1 MELQQTA
8 HNDNALQGDA
18 AKYDGLR
25 NLMIVALGTAG
36 MVVLAM
42 GVMTVLTAPD
52 GWVMKAAS
60 QAMTTAHEGTLASY
74 TLADSQ

>member
-8 HNDNALQGDA
+8 HNDNAQRR
-18 AKYDGLR
+18 DGLR
-25 NLMIVALGTAG
+25 NFMIVALGTTG
-36 MVVLAM
+36 MIALAM

>member
-1 MELQQTA
+1 MELQHTA
-8 HNDNALQGDA
+8 HNDNAQRR
-18 AKYDGLR
+18 DGLR

-42 GVMTVLTAPD
+42 GVMAVLTAPD
-52 GWVMKAAS
+52 GWLMKAAS

>member
-8 HNDNALQGDA
+8 QTDNA
-18 AKYDGLR
+18 AKRDGLR
-25 NLMIVALGTAG
+25 NLIIVAIGTTG
-36 MVVLAM
+36 MVALAV
-42 GVMTVLTAPD
+42 GVMAILTSPE

>member
-1 MELQQTA
+1 MELQQSVQNNTA
-8 HNDNALQGDA
+8 QRR
-18 AKYDGLR
+18 DGLR
-25 NLMIVALGTAG
+25 NLMIVALGTTG
-36 MVVLAM
+36 MIVLGM
-42 GVMTVLTAPD
+42 GVMSVLTSPD